1 MIEVEF
7 ALPFRVVVPLRPF
20 RDEFVLDSII
30 RLNVVDHLN
39 HALVNWFVEVD
50 IRRNKRVL
58 HRDEELEANR
68 PSATLQLDGQLA
80 S

>member
-20 RDEFVLDSII
+20 RDKFVLDSII

-58 HRDEELEANR
+58 HRDEELEADR